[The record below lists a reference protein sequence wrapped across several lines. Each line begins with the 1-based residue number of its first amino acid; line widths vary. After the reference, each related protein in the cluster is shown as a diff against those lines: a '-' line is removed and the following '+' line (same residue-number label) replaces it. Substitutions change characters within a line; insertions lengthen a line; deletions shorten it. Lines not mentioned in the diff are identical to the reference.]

1 MRHFPRTCT
10 EVREDERIDNTTPL
24 SSKPLEKFEDDSAY
38 VLLGAPGAGKTRE
51 FKNETDRREEFLYIT
66 ARNFTLDDP
75 PAECHKKILFI
86 DGLDEIRA
94 GMSDDPRT
102 PLEKIRSGLEKL
114 ERPKF
119 RLSCR
124 EADWFG
130 ANDRSHLEY
139 ISPDKKIRVL
149 RLDPLSHDNILN
161 ILCCNHNLNNPES
174 FINSAYEKGIDF
186 LLKNPQSLGMLVEA
200 VTNKEKWPETR
211 TETFDLACCKLI
223 SEHNDEHKLANP
235 DVDDVSSL
243 LDTTGRLCAIQLL
256 TGHAGYGFSANR
268 ENPDYI
274 NLNLIPREKRQA
286 FRYVLGTK
294 LFESGSPI
302 HRHVAEFLAG
312 RYLAKLIRNG
322 LPARRILA
330 LMTGYDGRIVSE
342 LRGLSSWLAAHSKEC
357 REEIT
362 ICDPLATVIYGDVRN
377 FSIEEKL
384 QIFTCLN
391 VEAGRNPWF
400 IKVIRMN
407 SRLADL
413 ASSNMEKYFR
423 EVLTSSTRDDAHQ
436 SFVEFLLE
444 TLQHGSDIAELT
456 DMLMNIV
463 RDNSWW
469 PRIRYRALNT
479 FIQQTSENKQFNST
493 KLKTLLVDVE
503 TGSVQDPDDELLSCL
518 LRNLYPDSLSE
529 SDVWQHFRTPKSP
542 KPSGAYVCF
551 WTNLIEHSEI
561 SQVDKLLDEF
571 IKHFDQF
578 LNEYKTNREQFG
590 VFSYVL
596 LAFLTRPEIVGNK
609 IPPDNLFN
617 WLWTA
622 SSTDFIGSYERHE
635 ITHVLQTPPSHIEFW
650 GSRKEKEEI
659 SKWLSENPEMQD
671 LVLKKGMERGNS
683 PHNIFYRLFS
693 HSGLNAVPP
702 SNFGN
707 WCLEN
712 AKKVTNNR
720 HSKEFFLYMVITSL
734 KGVSPYFLGSVTP
747 EEGLKET
754 FYSMLVGAMENL
766 NLTDNKEF
774 SIETVKRELA
784 SYPDLEKIFTGL
796 LSKYD
801 SWEKENQSLNVVKEY
816 EKELCKN
823 RCPPRLLHELAVV
836 YFGKDG
842 IPGSTPEDRL
852 YNFLCGDG
860 NLASNVLKA
869 LKKSLARPDVPD
881 EMEIIKLRE
890 NNKVHYLALPF
901 LAGLEEIYQDGFN
914 HDEIPKIEEKQL
926 RQGLAFFY
934 NTPQPI
940 SFSDFEHLW
949 YKKLYT
955 CNPDIVSDTFIKSA
969 RSQIRSREEPL
980 MTLGELF
987 FIPGIARLA
996 PLPLLKTFPVRC
1008 NAKQIKELNKLLN
1021 IALLH
1026 CDKKFFLEMLHKKL
1040 SCNSMNVAQR
1050 VYWLAA
1056 GLVISPAKFHK
1067 KLEKYVRGN
1076 ERRIRHLWKL
1086 MTGFR
1091 TELIERLDVTNL
1103 ELLIQL
1109 MGPFYGPTSS
1119 NSENWVNP
1127 SIEAGNLVYRLIQ
1140 RLSYIP
1146 SSDSTEALEK
1156 LSHDDVLLSWK
1167 HYLMDASYRQK
1178 PIRREASFHHCNVD
1192 QVLHTLD
1199 DQKPSNAA
1207 DLAALIIDVLSK
1219 LAKDIRDGN
1228 TSDWR
1233 QYWKIDEN
1241 NKPVSPQHEEECRNR
1256 LLSDLQER
1264 VKHLGIDAHPEG
1276 HYADGNRSDIRIIC
1290 NGYNIPVEIKKSDSS
1305 DMLSG
1310 IKKQLIP
1317 KYTRDPRTYGYG
1329 IYLVFWF
1336 GRTKSLENAAD
1347 LEKHLQDDLTDE
1359 QKLKISICVIDVA
1372 KP

>member
-1 MRHFPRTCT
+1 MRYFPRTCT
-10 EVREDERIDNTTPL
+10 EVREDDRIGNISPL
-24 SSKPLEKFEDDSAY
+24 SSQPLEKFENDSAY
-38 VLLGAPGAGKTRE
+38 VLLGAPGAGKTTE
-51 FKNETDRREEFLYIT
+51 FRNETSRREEFYYIT
-66 ARNFTLDDP
+66 ARNFTFDDP
-75 PAECHKKILFI
+75 PAECRDKILFI

-94 GMSDDPRT
+94 GISDQRT
-102 PLEKIRSGLEKL
+102 PLDKIRSNLEKL
-114 ERPKF
+114 GRPKF

-124 EADWFG
+124 GADWVG

-139 ISPDKKIRVL
+139 SSPDKKIRVL
-149 RLDPLSHDNILN
+149 RLDPLSHDDIIN

-174 FINSAYEKGIDF
+174 FINSAYEKGINF

-200 VTNKEKWPETR
+200 VANKEKWPETR

-223 SEHNDEHKLANP
+223 SEHNQEHKLANR
-235 DVDDVSSL
+235 DVDDVLSL

-256 TGHAGYGFSANR
+256 SGHVGYGLSADR

-274 NLNLIPREKRQA
+274 NLSLIPSEERQT

-322 LPARRILA
+322 LPARRVLA

-377 FSIEEKL
+377 FSVKEKR
-384 QIFTCLN
+384 QIFTYLN

-407 SRLADL
+407 PRLADL
-413 ASSNMEKYFR
+413 ASSNMEEYFR
-423 EVLTSSTRDDAHQ
+423 EVLTSSTRNDAHQ

-444 TLQHGSDIAELT
+444 TLRHGSDIAEIT

-469 PRIRYRALNT
+469 PRIRYQALNT
-479 FIQQTSENKQFNST
+479 FIQQTSENKQSNST
-493 KLKTLLVDVE
+493 KLKTLLVDVK
-503 TGSVQDPDDELLSCL
+503 TGSIQDPDDELLTHL
-518 LRNLYPDSLSE
+518 LKKLYPDVVPE
-529 SDVWQHFRTPKSP
+529 TEIWQYFRTPKNP
-542 KPSGAYVCF
+542 IPSASYICF
-551 WTNLIEHSEI
+551 WVNLIEKSEI
-561 SQVDKLLDEF
+561 SQVDELLDEF
-571 IKHFDQF
+571 IKRFDQF

-596 LAFLTRPEIVGNK
+596 LAFLTRSEIVGNK

-617 WLWTA
+617 WLWAA

-635 ITHVLQTPPSHIEFW
+635 IKHVLQTSPSHIEFW

-659 SKWLSENPEMQD
+659 SEWLSENPKMQD
-671 LVLKKGMERGNS
+671 LVLKKGMERGNN
-683 PHNIFYRLFS
+683 PYNIFFRLFS

-702 SNFGN
+702 NNFGS

-712 AKKVTNNR
+712 AKTAPNR
-720 HSKEFFLYMVITSL
+720 NFKGFFLGMVIISL
-734 KGVSPYFLGSVTP
+734 KGGYPYLLGSATP
-747 EEGLKET
+747 EEELEEA
-754 FYSMLVGAMENL
+754 FYSILVDAMENL
-766 NLTDNKEF
+766 DLTDNKEF

-784 SYPDLEKIFTGL
+784 SYPDLEQKFTGL

-801 SWEKENQSLNVVKEY
+801 SWEKENQKSLNVVKKY
-816 EKELCKN
+816 EKELCEN

-836 YFGKDG
+836 YFGEDG
-842 IPGSTPEDRL
+842 IPGSTHEDRL
-852 YNFLCGDG
+852 YNFLSGDDDLV
-860 NLASNVLKA
+860 NNVLKA
-869 LKKSLARPDVPD
+869 FKKSIFRPDVPD
-881 EMEIIKLRE
+881 ETEIIKLRE

-901 LAGLEEIYQDGFN
+901 LAGLEERDQDGLK
-914 HDEIPKIEEKQL
+914 HDEILNKIEEKQL

-934 NTPQPI
+934 NTSCPI
-940 SFSDFEHLW
+940 GFSDFEHLW
-949 YKKLYT
+949 RKKLYT
-955 CNPDIVSDTFIKSA
+955 SNPDIVSDIFIKSA
-969 RSQIRSREEPL
+969 RSQIRNSEESF
-980 MTLGELF
+980 MTFDLF
-987 FIPGIARLA
+987 FIPKIARLA
-996 PLPLLKTFPVRC
+996 SLPLLKTFPVRC
-1008 NAKQIKELNKLLN
+1008 NAKQIKELNQLLN
-1021 IALLH
+1021 VALLH
-1026 CDKKFFLEMLHKKL
+1026 CDKELFLKMLSKKL

-1056 GLVISPAKFHK
+1056 GLVTSPAKFHK
-1067 KLEKYVRGN
+1067 NLEKYVRGN
-1076 ERRIRHLWKL
+1076 ERRIRHLWEL

-1146 SSDSTEALEK
+1146 SSDATEALEK
-1156 LSHDDVLLSWK
+1156 LSYDDVLLPWK

-1178 PIRREASFHHCNVD
+1178 PIRREASFHHCDVD

-1219 LAKDIRDGN
+1219 IAKDIRDGN

-1276 HYADGNRSDIRIIC
+1276 RYADANRSDIRIIC
-1290 NGYNIPVEIKKSDSS
+1290 NGYNVPVEIKKSDSS

-1317 KYTRDPRTYGYG
+1317 KYTRDPGTDGYG

-1336 GRTKSLENAAD
+1336 GRTKFLENATD
-1347 LEKHLQDDLTDE
+1347 LEKHLQDNLTDE